1 MRASNVFSETSLEV
15 DVSRRGA
22 GRTCFVFVCVHLL
35 HEDTQRCTQ
44 RIFVTVFCISQAKR
58 VSLHNI
64 HALTLSRP
72 VLSFPVLHAQL
83 FVVPGYKLRAWWRSC
98 WLLYVDRSTAVH
110 HDDH

>member
-1 MRASNVFSETSLEV
+1 MLCVYLRPSVA
-15 DVSRRGA
+15 RRHTA
-22 GRTCFVFVCVHLL
+22 LYTTHLCDSLL
-35 HEDTQRCTQ
+35 HQ
-44 RIFVTVFCISQAKR
+44 SGKR

-64 HALTLSRP
+64 HVLTLSRP